1 MNQTY
6 TIKNFRV
13 FDEQGATFEMAPLT
27 ILTGCNSSGKSSMTK
42 SLMLLSPLMSQYKKD
57 IQTGAFGGFSGTGFS
72 SYDLDFTRGKHKLG
86 SLEKV
91 VNWDSKEKTFT
102 VSYSIFS
109 HALGEMMD
117 VILTFGKPYEDK
129 NSQTLHAQLQKVEIR
144 HEERVFYQYKCGNP
158 VAKSA
163 KHKALDSF
171 EQADSAHVN
180 IADWKTELI
189 RGLQTLE
196 MGFTISRMYEDRRID
211 DAGYGY
217 DVHFHYGAIES
228 LKGFYSD
235 DTINLL
241 VYIYNV
247 LKERTPHHVK
257 KLCEKFDFKNLK
269 PVDSTGV
276 GIDWEGSENKFEFPY
291 LHVYSL
297 LKLMDDLNA
306 VSKEDIIK
314 YAEDHFIN
322 AESVAK
328 MWYNTDEY
336 KKWIHEIFSSFVE
349 SDFEKFS
356 DFYSYYEN
364 VELKNEFVYFGTR
377 GGHTRVLS
385 EGNNEFLFG
394 GTASE
399 VEGGCRFS
407 FMKKEWAEM
416 SDSDKFTCI
425 FWCLQGFAGYEDLS
439 AVGGPSPSLRLLDI
453 LREYATI
460 ACAELFT
467 SCDFLTETD
476 FIEIDRSNAQRIYSF
491 AAQGTDFNNTLD
503 RYFNMSE
510 TAYYDYD
517 TDHLNGKTYTKGSF
531 SQKWI
536 KELIGFEDF
545 KLEQAPEGVGYYV
558 YLIKKLPSGEE
569 RKISLADMGYGV
581 TPLLSMLLRIEIML
595 GAYMDKPERA
605 TVYIEEPESNL
616 HPKIQSK
623 LAEIFADAV
632 ANYPINIVLE
642 THSEYL
648 IRKLQVLVAED
659 KVQPGKIALHYLY
672 SPDKELRSEE
682 EKDMPQ
688 VKHIEIQSDGSLSDS
703 FGSGFFDEASKH
715 FQNLMNL

>member
-1 MNQTY
+1 MNPTY

-57 IQTGAFGGFSGTGFS
+57 IQAGAFGGFSGTGFS
-72 SYDLDFTRGKHKLG
+72 SYNLDFTRGKHKLG
-86 SLEKV
+86 TLEKV
-91 VNWDSKEKTFT
+91 VNWDSKENAFT

-117 VILTFGKPYEDK
+117 VVLMFGKPYKDK
-129 NSQTLHAQLQKVEIR
+129 NSHTLHAQLQTVEIR
-144 HEERVFYQYKCGNP
+144 HEDRVFYKYKCGNP
-158 VAKSA
+158 ESKDIFTQTESA
-163 KHKALDSF
+163 YI
-171 EQADSAHVN
+171 N

-189 RGLQTLE
+189 NGLHTLE
-196 MGFTISRMYEDRRID
+196 MSFTTTRIIEDMELEILGD
-211 DAGYGY
+211 WYNSKFTSGTM
-217 DVHFHYGAIES
+217 ES
-228 LKGFYSD
+228 LKQFCSKDFISFLRLNYK
-235 DTINLL
+235 
-241 VYIYNV
+241 V
-247 LKERTPHHVK
+247 LKERVPYHVK
-257 KLCEKFDFKNLK
+257 KICDKFDFNNLK
-269 PVDSTGV
+269 YDDSKHGT
-276 GIDWEGSENKFEFPY
+276 IDWEGSNYKFEFPY
-291 LHVYSL
+291 RHVYSL
-297 LKLMDDLNA
+297 QSLMDDLNA
-306 VSKEDIIK
+306 IGKDDIIK
-314 YAEDHFIN
+314 YAEDRFIN
-322 AESVAK
+322 AESVVK

-336 KKWIHEIFSSFVE
+336 KKWIHSIFAAFVE

-356 DFYSYYEN
+356 DFYSCYEN
-364 VELKNEFVYFGTR
+364 VELKNEFVYFGTK
-377 GGHTRVLS
+377 GGHIRLLS
-385 EGNNEFLFG
+385 EGDNDFIFQ

-399 VEGGCRFS
+399 VEGACHFP

-439 AVGGPSPSLRLLDI
+439 AVGGPAPSLRLLDI
-453 LREYATI
+453 LCEYATL

-476 FIEIDRSNAQRIYSF
+476 FIEIDRSNAQRMYSF
-491 AAQGTDFNNTLD
+491 TAQGTDFNSTLD
-503 RYFNMSE
+503 RYFNMNESV
-510 TAYYDYD
+510 YYDYD

-536 KELIGFEDF
+536 KELIGFDNF

-581 TPLLSMLLRIEIML
+581 TPLLSMLLRIEIMI
-595 GAYMDKPERA
+595 GVYIDKPERA

-616 HPKIQSK
+616 HPKVQSQ

-648 IRKLQVLVAED
+648 IRKLQVMVAEE
-659 KVQPGKIALHYLY
+659 KVKPEKIALHYLY
-672 SPDKELRSEE
+672 SPDIEQRSEDE
-682 EKDMPQ
+682 QDLPQ
-688 VKHIEIQSDGSLSDS
+688 VKPIKILPNGLLSDN
-703 FGSGFFDEASKH
+703 FGSGFFDEAGNSQLEIIRKARYK
-715 FQNLMNL
+715 NNV